1 MKDKQRRWDTRSLLV
16 GMAAGAGTLLVGN
29 SFLSRNPDNRP
40 SQLLSNRALAK
51 RLDQARKASPIRLD
65 SENRYVIF
73 DDHHKGGRTRADPFI
88 QCEATYR
95 AALDHYYDQGFT
107 LIILGDGEELL
118 EESIERVIE
127 AYPEV
132 LRSEA
137 RFHPEHLMRV
147 YGNHDI
153 HWQVEEIVREYMDP
167 YFPQI
172 NYRQEVLFEYVDG
185 DETSGELFLIH
196 GHQGTIE
203 SDILSIL
210 ARWTLPTYRNIQIL
224 TGFGSSTSPS
234 RDACLRSQHDNRLYR
249 WVSKKSKL
257 ILICGHTHRPVWS
270 SKTHLDKLANQL
282 HALLQLKP
290 EERPADYKEKVAQL
304 MDEIREREAKYPA
317 CEDIV
322 KTKPCYFNSGCCQ
335 YEDGDITGIEIEDG
349 TIRLIKWGPEA
360 AADVQRTVLEENDL
374 AEIFFYL

>member
-1 MKDKQRRWDTRSLLV
+1 MKDKQQRWDTRSLLA
-16 GMAAGAGTLLVGN
+16 GMAAGAGTLLAGN
-29 SFLSRNPDNRP
+29 LFLSRNPDKRP
-40 SQLLSNRALAK
+40 SQLLVNRALDK
-51 RLDQARKASPIRLD
+51 RLGQARKASPIPLD
-65 SENRYVIF
+65 SEYRYVIF
-73 DDHHKGGRTRADPFI
+73 SDHHKGGRTRADPFI

-95 AALDHYYDQGFT
+95 AALDHYHDHGFT

-118 EESIERVIE
+118 EERIERVIE

-167 YFPQI
+167 FFPQI
-172 NYRQEVLFEYVDG
+172 GYRQEVLFEYVDG
-185 DETSGELFLIH
+185 EETSGEIFLIH

-210 ARWTLPTYRNIQIL
+210 AKWTLPTYRDIQIS
-224 TGFGSSTSPS
+224 TGIGSTTSPS

-249 WVSKKSKL
+249 WASRKSKL

-270 SKTHLDKLANQL
+270 SKTHLDKLASQL

-290 EERPADYKEKVAQL
+290 EERPADYGEQVAQL
-304 MDEIREREAKYPA
+304 MLEIKRREAKYPA
-317 CEDIV
+317 CEDIL

-349 TIRLIKWGPEA
+349 AIRLIKWSPEA
-360 AADVQRTVLEENDL
+360 GDVRRTVLEENDL